1 MADETKPAPALRSAA
16 PTAAIGGGIV
26 GASLGAVVISL
37 VQGNPAI
44 ITRLLDYSLSVLTLG
59 GLFVA
64 VAYIGPPF
72 IAAQRE
78 SAKSQSHLAES
89 IGAMSASIQERFRQE
104 DDVRSVCR
112 ALTGV
117 VERMG
122 KRIEEVHAAV
132 VKRPG
137 AVGGN

>member
-1 MADETKPAPALRSAA
+1 MADETKPAPAPRSAA

-64 VAYIGPPF
+64 IAYIGPPF

-89 IGAMSASIQERFRQE
+89 MGALSASIQERFRQE
-104 DDVRSVCR
+104 DDVRAACR
-112 ALTGV
+112 ALSGQI
-117 VERMG
+117 ERLG
-122 KRIEEVHAAV
+122 QKIDEIHVTVSRGPAA
-132 VKRPG
+132 
-137 AVGGN
+137 GG